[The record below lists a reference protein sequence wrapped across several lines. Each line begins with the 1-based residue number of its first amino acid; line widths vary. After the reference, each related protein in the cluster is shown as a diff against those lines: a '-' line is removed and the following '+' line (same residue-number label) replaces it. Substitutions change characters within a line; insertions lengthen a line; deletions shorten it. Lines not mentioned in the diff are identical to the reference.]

1 MAIEPYWAIQ
11 PAFTGGEISGDV
23 ASRVD
28 LDNYENFSV
37 DKESGTVTDD
47 SAITADLL
55 SLEAYE
61 IKHMVPGSDLL
72 IFTEGLPVAVD
83 AATVGLP
90 YKMVLEQPNFDAGMT
105 ESGTLQGQNKVVSQA
120 VLRLS
125 RSFGGKIGAT
135 KDALT
140 EIIYRIG
147 KMQLVESTVGEND
160 VLYTGDLT
168 AGLALGGYNTEG
180 RVYIEHGTPYPFH
193 LSAIIRKVSMHG

>member
-28 LDNYENFSV
+28 LDNYENFS
-37 DKESGTVTDD
+37 
-47 SAITADLL
+47 
-55 SLEAYE
+55 
-61 IKHMVPGSDLL
+61 
-72 IFTEGLPVAVD
+72 
-83 AATVGLP
+83 
-90 YKMVLEQPNFDAGMT
+90 
-105 ESGTLQGQNKVVSQA
+105 
-120 VLRLS
+120 
-125 RSFGGKIGAT
+125 
-135 KDALT
+135 
-140 EIIYRIG
+140 YRIG